1 MNMTDIDKVKLV
13 IWDLDDTFWQGT
25 LSEGPVELI
34 GRNVETLKYLVDHGV
49 MNSIVSKNN
58 FDDARQELEK
68 HGLWEYFVFP
78 SIDWTPKGA
87 RIKSVIENMALRP
100 ANVLF
105 IDDNSMNLREAS
117 FVLPQLM
124 VLDAAEL
131 PVFWDSLGAITKTDP
146 EHKRL
151 KQYRILQTKC
161 EAKNHAVS
169 IDDFLLQ
176 SNIRVT
182 IRTPE
187 DSDLD
192 RIHEMIMR
200 TNQLNYTKDRCPID
214 ALQALFHSD
223 GHRFGIVD
231 VADNYGDYGT
241 VGFFA
246 LDTATRTLRHFLF
259 SCRTLGMGI
268 EQYVYQQLGF
278 PSLNVVGDVA
288 NNVVPENIVTWIN
301 TGQAGPVKVENT
313 SSRNGRRIKVLVK
326 GPCDMKGTID
336 FINAG
341 GADITEEFNCVNDR
355 GVSITGFNHT
365 SNMLQGLS
373 APTSALD
380 SLVSQV
386 PMIDAS
392 LFRTRL
398 FDGDWDVVFLSLLPD
413 CHEGVYER
421 KSDGL
426 RFTFS
431 SFNFDFTNPDNFN
444 AILEGDFNCHNYKF
458 SREELESLH
467 RDFTFLGHLP
477 AEEIAANIDTLI
489 GKLPGSTTAVL
500 LLGNTKGN
508 PDDAQPEFKGQV
520 TVNREV
526 NDVIKRR
533 FADRSN
539 VRIIDYTDL
548 IETAD
553 DVRDANHLSRRARYR
568 LSQLMEAEIHTAMGR
583 PGSAPGRMPYALVM
597 VRRTFKRLGRV
608 IGNGIRRSVRRFAR
622 KTNNA

>member
-1 MNMTDIDKVKLV
+1 MNMAEIDKVKLV

-34 GRNVETLKYLVDHGV
+34 DRNVETLKYLVNHGV

-58 FDDARQELEK
+58 FEDAKQELEK

-100 ANVLF
+100 DNVLF
-105 IDDNSMNLREAS
+105 VDDNAMNLREAS
-117 FVLPQLM
+117 FVLPRIM

-131 PVFWDSLGAITKTDP
+131 PDLWNSLGAITKTDP

-176 SNIRVT
+176 SNIRVN
-182 IRTPE
+182 IRPPK
-187 DSDLD
+187 DSDLN

-200 TNQLNYTKDRCPID
+200 TNQLNYTKDRCSID
-214 ALQALFHSD
+214 ALESLFHSD
-223 GHRFGIVD
+223 SHKLGIVE
-231 VADNYGDYGT
+231 VADNYGDYGI
-241 VGFFA
+241 VGFYA
-246 LDTATRTLRHFLF
+246 LDKGSHTLSHFLF

-268 EQYVYQQLGF
+268 EQYVYQQLKF
-278 PSLNVVGDVA
+278 PTLNVVGEVA
-288 NNVVPENIVTWIN
+288 NSVVAENTVTWIN
-301 TGQAGPVKVENT
+301 TESADHAKKEKGT
-313 SSRNGRRIKVLVK
+313 SKGGRKIKVLVK

-341 GADITEEFNCVNDR
+341 RVSITEEFNYVNDR
-355 GVSITGFNHT
+355 GISISGFNHT

-373 APTSALD
+373 VPASALD

-386 PMIDAS
+386 PVTDSA
-392 LFRTRL
+392 LFHTRL

-413 CHEGVYER
+413 CHEGIYER

-426 RFTFS
+426 RFSFS
-431 SFNFDFTNPDNFN
+431 SFNFDFTNPDNFE
-444 AILEGDFNCHNYKF
+444 AILAGKFNSHNYKF

-467 RDFTFLGHLP
+467 RDFSFLGHLP
-477 AEEIAANIDTLI
+477 AEEIAANIDSI
-489 GKLPGSTTAVL
+489 IDKLPDSTTLVL
-500 LLGNTKGN
+500 LLGNTKGDPN
-508 PDDAQPEFKGQV
+508 DTYPEFKGQV
-520 TVNREV
+520 TVNQEV

-533 FADRSN
+533 FTTRPN
-539 VRIIDYTDL
+539 VKIIDYTDL
-548 IETAD
+548 VETD
-553 DVRDANHLSRRARYR
+553 QDVRDANHLSRRARYR
-568 LSQLMEAEIHTAMGR
+568 LAQLMESEIRIAMGK
-583 PGSAPGRMPYALVM
+583 PGCAPSKMPYSLVM
-597 VRRTFKRLGRV
+597 VRRTFKRMGRL
-608 IGNGIRRSVRRFAR
+608 INNELKRAVRRFAR
-622 KTNNA
+622 KANNT

>member
-1 MNMTDIDKVKLV
+1 MNMTEIDKVKLV

-34 GRNVETLKYLVDHGV
+34 DKNVETLKYLVNHGV

-58 FDDARQELEK
+58 FEDAKKELEK

-78 SIDWTPKGA
+78 SIDWTPKGG

-100 ANVLF
+100 DNVLF
-105 IDDNSMNLREAS
+105 VDDNAMNLREAS
-117 FVLPQLM
+117 FVLPRIM

-131 PVFWDSLGAITKTDP
+131 PDLWNSLGAITKTDP

-176 SNIRVT
+176 SQIRVNIRS
-182 IRTPE
+182 PKE
-187 DSDLD
+187 SDLD

-200 TNQLNYTKDRCPID
+200 TNQLNYTKDRCTID
-214 ALQALFHSD
+214 TLRGLFDSD
-223 GHRFGIVD
+223 GYRLGIVE
-231 VADNYGDYGT
+231 VADKYGDYGT

-246 LDTATRTLRHFLF
+246 LDKGHNTLSHFLF

-278 PSLNVVGDVA
+278 PTLNVVGEVA
-288 NNVVPENIVTWIN
+288 NNVTAENTVTWIN
-301 TGQAGPVKVENT
+301 TVPAGQTKVEKDT
-313 SSRNGRRIKVLVK
+313 GKGGRKIKALVK

-336 FINAG
+336 FINIG
-341 GADITEEFNCVNDR
+341 GVSLTDEFNCVNDR

-365 SNMLQGLS
+365 TNMLQGLS
-373 APTSALD
+373 APSSALD

-386 PMIDAS
+386 PVIDRT
-392 LFRTRL
+392 LFSTRL
-398 FDGDWDVVFLSLLPD
+398 FDGGWDVVFLSLLPD

-421 KSDGL
+421 KSDGM

-431 SFNFDFTNPDNFN
+431 SFNYDFTNPDNFD
-444 AILEGDFNCHNYKF
+444 AILDGRFNCHNYRF
-458 SREELESLH
+458 SRGELESLH

-477 AEEIAANIDTLI
+477 AEEIAANIDTII
-489 GKLPGSTTAVL
+489 GRLPASTTLVL
-500 LLGNTKGN
+500 LLGNTKGD
-508 PDDAQPEFKGQV
+508 PDEAHPEFRGQV
-520 TVNREV
+520 TVNKEV

-533 FADRSN
+533 FSDRHN

-548 IETAD
+548 VETED

-568 LSQLMEAEIHTAMGR
+568 LALAMESELRAAMGK
-583 PGSAPGRMPYALVM
+583 PGSAPGKMPYALVM
-597 VRRTFKRLGRV
+597 VRRTFKRLGRL
-608 IGNGIRRSVRRFAR
+608 ISRKLSRFAR
-622 KTNNA
+622 KANNA